1 MRCSVC
7 NRILSDYE
15 TTLKHAVTGEYMDT
29 CIDCLSEIAQDVPM
43 PVKGR
48 KDLIVSMDI
57 EEKLDNSEDTL
68 YNKYIGDNEDD

>member
-1 MRCSVC
+1 
-7 NRILSDYE
+7 
-15 TTLKHAVTGEYMDT
+15 MDT

-68 YNKYIGDNEDD
+68 YNNYIGDNEDD

>member
-15 TTLKHAVTGEYMDT
+15 TTLKHSVTGEYMDT

-68 YNKYIGDNEDD
+68 YNNYIGDNEDD